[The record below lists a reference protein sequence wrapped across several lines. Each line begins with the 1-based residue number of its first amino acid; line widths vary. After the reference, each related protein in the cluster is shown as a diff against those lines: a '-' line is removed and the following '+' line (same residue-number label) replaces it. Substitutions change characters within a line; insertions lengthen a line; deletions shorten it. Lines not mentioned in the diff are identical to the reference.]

1 MLLVDPRAIA
11 QRMTVPLSCRYMA
24 KLEEV
29 VYDRLLLIT
38 DAELK
43 VGWRLCQSR
52 PVAHRR

>member
-11 QRMTVPLSCRYMA
+11 QRMTVPLSCRYMV